1 VNGADYAVLFGVL
14 LGIAGYGMWRTRHRR
29 DLSTYVKGHGT
40 SRWLVIGLSVMATQ
54 ASAITFLS
62 TPGQGYTDGLGFVQ
76 NYFGA
81 PFALILISIVFL
93 PMYRRLGIHTVYE
106 FLGQRF
112 DTKTRLLGAVI
123 FLVQRGLGA
132 GITIYA
138 PAIVLSTVLAWPLSL
153 TIVCCSTLVILYTVS
168 GGSEAV
174 SVTQTWQMAIIFTGM
189 ALAFV
194 ILLRELP
201 PALTM
206 SDTLAL
212 AGAFRKLRAIDFS
225 VNLHERYTFWSGLL
239 GGMFLALSYF
249 GADQSQV
256 QRYVS
261 GASLRE
267 SRLGLMFNAVW
278 KIPMQAGILLLGA
291 LLFVFYQFQAP
302 PIFFNTVA
310 WQQQASGPHAAELQ
324 TLEADYARTHAE
336 TRASIDTWLAARQRQ
351 DTAAEAAA
359 IQDAQASR
367 TRGEQL
373 RDQAKAI
380 LKQGAPRLSTNDAD
394 YVFITFV
401 LHQLPHGLIGL
412 LVAAFLAAALQSKS
426 AELTALGA
434 TTTVDFY
441 RHILRREAGDEHHVL
456 ATRWFTAFWGVVAMS
471 FALFAS
477 MSENLIQAVNI
488 VGSIFYGVAL
498 GLVLVAFFAKHVQG
512 TAVFWAGV
520 ASQLLVFV
528 LFATLEISY
537 LWYNVIGCG
546 ACVLLSLALQA
557 IVDRRPGPSSLP
569 G

>member
-138 PAIVLSTVLAWPLSL
+138 PAIVLSTVLGWPLSL

-367 TRGEQL
+367 ARGEQL

-441 RHILRREAGDEHHVL
+441 RHIVRRDADDEHHVL

-520 ASQLLVFV
+520 VSQLLVFV

-557 IVDRRPGPSSLP
+557 IVGRRPDPSSLP

>member
-1 VNGADYAVLFGVL
+1 
-14 LGIAGYGMWRTRHRR
+14 
-29 DLSTYVKGHGT
+29 
-40 SRWLVIGLSVMATQ
+40 
-54 ASAITFLS
+54 
-62 TPGQGYTDGLGFVQ
+62 
-76 NYFGA
+76 
-81 PFALILISIVFL
+81 
-93 PMYRRLGIHTVYE
+93 
-106 FLGQRF
+106 
-112 DTKTRLLGAVI
+112 
-123 FLVQRGLGA
+123 
-132 GITIYA
+132 
-138 PAIVLSTVLAWPLSL
+138 
-153 TIVCCSTLVILYTVS
+153 
-168 GGSEAV
+168 
-174 SVTQTWQMAIIFTGM
+174 
-189 ALAFV
+189 
-194 ILLRELP
+194 
-201 PALTM
+201 
-206 SDTLAL
+206 
-212 AGAFRKLRAIDFS
+212 
-225 VNLHERYTFWSGLL
+225 
-239 GGMFLALSYF
+239 
-249 GADQSQV
+249 
-256 QRYVS
+256 
-261 GASLRE
+261 
-267 SRLGLMFNAVW
+267 
-278 KIPMQAGILLLGA
+278 MQAGILLLGA

>member
-1 VNGADYAVLFGVL
+1 VNGVDYAVLFGVL

-112 DTKTRLLGAVI
+112 DSKTRLLGAVI

-138 PAIVLSTVLAWPLSL
+138 PAIVLSTVLGWPLSL

-498 GLVLVAFFAKHVQG
+498 GLVLVAFFAKRVQG

>member
-1 VNGADYAVLFGVL
+1 
-14 LGIAGYGMWRTRHRR
+14 
-29 DLSTYVKGHGT
+29 
-40 SRWLVIGLSVMATQ
+40 
-54 ASAITFLS
+54 
-62 TPGQGYTDGLGFVQ
+62 
-76 NYFGA
+76 
-81 PFALILISIVFL
+81 
-93 PMYRRLGIHTVYE
+93 MYRRLGIHTVYE

-138 PAIVLSTVLAWPLSL
+138 PAIVLSTVLGWPLSL

-336 TRASIDTWLAARQRQ
+336 TRASIDTWLVARQRQ

-441 RHILRREAGDEHHVL
+441 RHIVRRDAGDEHHVL
-456 ATRWFTAFWGVVAMS
+456 ATRWFTAFWGIVAMS

-520 ASQLLVFV
+520 VSQLLVFV

-557 IVDRRPGPSSLP
+557 IVGRRPDPSSLP